1 VSGDVTAANL
11 RAGMSATSRRML
23 PTTTSGWMLPA
34 TSASLLGEC
43 RKRQNQ
49 KNCKQTR

>member
-1 VSGDVTAANL
+1 MTAANL
-11 RAGMSATSRRML
+11 RAGMGAASRRML
-23 PTTTSGWMLPA
+23 PTTSALRM
-34 TSASLLGEC
+34 TSASFLSKC

>member
-11 RAGMSATSRRML
+11 RASMGTASRWML
-23 PTTTSGWMLPA
+23 PTSALRMPA
-34 TSASLLGEC
+34 ASFLGEC

>member
-1 VSGDVTAANL
+1 MTAANL
-11 RAGMSATSRRML
+11 RSGMSAASRRML
-23 PTTTSGWMLPA
+23 PTASALRMPA
-34 TSASLLGEC
+34 TSASLLSEC

>member
-1 VSGDVTAANL
+1 VSGNVTAANL
-11 RAGMSATSRRML
+11 RAGMSAASRRML
-23 PTTTSGWMLPA
+23 PTTSALRMRA
-34 TSASLLGEC
+34 TAASLLRKR

>member
-1 VSGDVTAANL
+1 VSGDVTAADL
-11 RAGMSATSRRML
+11 RAGMSAASRWML
-23 PTTTSGWMLPA
+23 PTTTALRMPA